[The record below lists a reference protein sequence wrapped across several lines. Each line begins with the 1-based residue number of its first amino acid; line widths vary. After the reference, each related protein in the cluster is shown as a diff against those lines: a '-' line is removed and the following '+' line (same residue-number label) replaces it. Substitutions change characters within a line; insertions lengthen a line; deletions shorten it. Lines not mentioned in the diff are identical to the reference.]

1 MYTIGEIEELTGVK
15 SHTLRYWET
24 VIPGFSPQKDIGGRR
39 IYTQRE
45 LEIVMR
51 LKFLIQEKKFTIEGA
66 REQII
71 SEVDLIAEN
80 ATLLKQIHDLRKDL
94 TDLYMCVKKYERKS
108 E

>member
-15 SHTLRYWET
+15 AHILRYWEN
-24 VIPGFSPQKDIGGRR
+24 VIQGFSQKKDIGGRR

-45 LEIVMR
+45 LELVMR

-94 TDLYMCVKKYERKS
+94 TELYMCVKKYERKS

>member
-15 SHTLRYWET
+15 AHILRYWEN

-45 LEIVMR
+45 LELVMR

-94 TDLYMCVKKYERKS
+94 TEL
-108 E
+108 